1 MILRDMD
8 DIREKADCLRSA
20 EEIDAA
26 LSRMA
31 AEITE
36 RLQEKNP
43 VAFCVMNGGLFVTGK
58 LVDKL
63 PFAMELDYLHATR
76 YGAETSGGTLHWK
89 VQPERKL
96 KGRTVLLVDDIL
108 DEGVTLAELIR
119 YCQEEGAAEVYTA
132 VLVDKIH
139 DRKATGVKADFVG
152 LEVEDR
158 FLFGC
163 GMDIAGYWRNLPALY
178 AMKESE

>member
-1 MILRDMD
+1 MVLKDMNDVLR
-8 DIREKADCLRSA
+8 EADCLRSA

-26 LSRMA
+26 LARMA
-31 AEITE
+31 REITE
-36 RLQEKNP
+36 QLDGSNP
-43 VAFCVMNGGLFVTGK
+43 IGFCVMNGGLFVMGK
-58 LVDKL
+58 LVERL
-63 PFAMELDYLHATR
+63 PFALELDYLHATR
-76 YGAETSGGTLHWK
+76 YGVETSGGELHWK
-89 VQPERKL
+89 VKPERSL
-96 KGRTVLLVDDIL
+96 AGRTVLLVDDIL
-108 DEGVTLAELIR
+108 DEGVTLAELVR
-119 YCQEEGAAEVYTA
+119 YCNEQGAAAVYTA

-178 AMKESE
+178 AMKEK